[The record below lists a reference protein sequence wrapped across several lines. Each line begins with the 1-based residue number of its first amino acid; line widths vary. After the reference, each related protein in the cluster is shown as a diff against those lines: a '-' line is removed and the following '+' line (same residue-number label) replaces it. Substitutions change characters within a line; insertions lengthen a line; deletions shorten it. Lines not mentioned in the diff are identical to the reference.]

1 MFDLFVLGFSP
12 SLQLTCEVMRSYPT
26 LGRAKHQKAVATAA
40 KNRIFGLDMHLCDSI
55 RHQFIQDYQ
64 YLLDEWR
71 KLIHITYLNSTKL
84 GKRWKCEK
92 KSPTVFTGAEL
103 WLTRTERW
111 IKCWCYEWYQ
121 LRYLLRL
128 PQICEPK
135 DIGFARKHNVMSSQE
150 YRSNDI
156 SCFVSPRKIL
166 VPQAWWVAAKSKS
179 IQIRWIKSYTAHIS
193 IHYTKRLAGGY

>member
-1 MFDLFVLGFSP
+1 MCIVYGIYRSVAPDLIHSNRNLILTKFASLAGNCNQNDNFQCSRCWQFHQNDYISDSMFDLFVLGFSP

-26 LGRAKHQKAVATAA
+26 LGRAKHQKAVATA

-92 KSPTVFTGAEL
+92 NHRQSL
-103 WLTRTERW
+103 LERN
-111 IKCWCYEWYQ
+111 Y
-121 LRYLLRL
+121 
-128 PQICEPK
+128 
-135 DIGFARKHNVMSSQE
+135 G
-150 YRSNDI
+150 
-156 SCFVSPRKIL
+156 
-166 VPQAWWVAAKSKS
+166 
-179 IQIRWIKSYTAHIS
+179 
-193 IHYTKRLAGGY
+193 